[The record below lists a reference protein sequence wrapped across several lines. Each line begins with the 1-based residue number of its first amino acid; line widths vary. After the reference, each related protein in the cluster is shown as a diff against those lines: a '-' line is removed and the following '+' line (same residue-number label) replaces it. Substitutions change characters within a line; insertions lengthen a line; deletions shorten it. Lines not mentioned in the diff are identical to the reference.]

1 MKPSLHVKERTKEPP
16 LEGRRLV
23 LALALSS
30 ALLAAGCATP
40 RMTPV
45 DANAYWSG
53 RMAIQVLKNPPESL
67 SAGFELQGSAQ
78 AGEMVLLSPVG
89 TTLARL
95 EWTSQGARLAQGQ
108 QQIDSTSLQRLA
120 ARLTGTELP
129 IAALFEWLAGRPA
142 EAPGWQVDLSAH
154 AQGRISAERREPSPG
169 AVLRI
174 ALDR

>member
-1 MKPSLHVKERTKEPP
+1 MKPSAIANEARYRGH
-16 LEGRRLV
+16 RRV
-23 LALALSS
+23 MAMAM
-30 ALLAAGCATP
+30 ACTLLAAGCATP
-40 RMTPV
+40 RMIPL

-78 AGEMVLLSPVG
+78 TGEMVLLSPIG

-95 EWTSQGARLAQGQ
+95 EWTPQGARLAQGQ
-108 QQIDSTSLQRLA
+108 QQVESTSLQRLG

>member
-1 MKPSLHVKERTKEPP
+1 MKPCTLSKEYPFNP
-16 LEGRRLV
+16 RRGV
-23 LALALSS
+23 LALALSC

-53 RMAIQVLKNPPESL
+53 RMAIQVLKDPPESL
-67 SAGFELQGSAQ
+67 SAGFELQGSALT
-78 AGEMVLLSPVG
+78 GEMVLLSPIG

-95 EWTSQGARLAQGQ
+95 EWTPQGARLAQGQ
-108 QQIDSTSLQRLA
+108 QQVESTSLQRLG

>member
-1 MKPSLHVKERTKEPP
+1 MKPCPNANEPGCR
-16 LEGRRLV
+16 GRRWVMV
-23 LALALSS
+23 LAMTFT
-30 ALLAAGCATP
+30 LLAAGCAAP
-40 RMTPV
+40 RMIPLDT
-45 DANAYWSG
+45 NAYWSG

-67 SAGFELQGSAQ
+67 SAGFELQGSVQ
-78 AGEMVLLSPVG
+78 AGEMVLLSPIG

-95 EWTSQGARLAQGQ
+95 EWTPQGARLAQGQ
-108 QQIDSTSLQRLA
+108 QQVESTSLQRLG

>member
-1 MKPSLHVKERTKEPP
+1 MKPCALAKEPTSN
-16 LEGRRLV
+16 GRRRV
-23 LALALSS
+23 LALALSCT
-30 ALLAAGCATP
+30 LLAAGCASP
-40 RMTPV
+40 RMIPV
-45 DANAYWSG
+45 DDKAYWSG

-78 AGEMVLLSPVG
+78 AGEMVLLSPIG

-95 EWTSQGARLAQGQ
+95 EWTPQGARLTQGQ
-108 QQIDSTSLQRLA
+108 QQVDSPNLQRLG

-154 AQGRISAERREPSPG
+154 AQGRINAERREPSP
-169 AVLRI
+169 AAALRI

>member
-1 MKPSLHVKERTKEPP
+1 MTSCVPAAEFPHQS
-16 LEGRRLV
+16 RRRVVAFAV
-23 LALALSS
+23 LSG
-30 ALLAAGCATP
+30 LLAAGCATP
-40 RMTPV
+40 RMVPV

-53 RMAIQVLKNPPESL
+53 RLAIQVLKDPPETL

-78 AGEMVLLSPVG
+78 AGEMVLLSPIG
-89 TTLARL
+89 TSLARL
-95 EWTSQGARLAQGQ
+95 EWTPQGARLAQGQ
-108 QQIDSTSLQRLA
+108 QQVDSPSLQKLG

-129 IAALFEWLAGRPA
+129 IAALFEWLAGHPA

-154 AQGRISAERREPSPG
+154 AQGRISAHRREPSPG